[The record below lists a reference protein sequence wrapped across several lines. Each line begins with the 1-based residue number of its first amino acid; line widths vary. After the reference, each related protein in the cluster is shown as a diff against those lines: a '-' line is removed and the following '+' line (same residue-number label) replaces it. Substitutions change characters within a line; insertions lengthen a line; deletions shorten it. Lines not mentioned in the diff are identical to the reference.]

1 MNKFSV
7 LISVYH
13 KENPQFLKI
22 ALDSIFNQT
31 ICPNEVVLVEDG
43 PLTDSLYETINEY
56 EENFNG
62 ILKVVRLPQNVGLG
76 RALNAGLEQCSHD
89 LVVRMDTDDICVE
102 NRFERLLQAVSENE
116 SADVIGSW
124 IDEFATNPTEV
135 VSVRQTPEKDEDIKQ
150 LATSRSPMNHVSVLF
165 KKVAVQAVGGYQDF
179 YLLED
184 YYLWCRMIKANCTFY
199 NLQEVL
205 VHVRCGTDMFR
216 RRGGL
221 KYAKSEYRLFKYMY
235 KSGMIGLG
243 RFLFNAS
250 ARFIVRVSPTWL
262 RQWVYLKLLR

>member
-7 LISVYH
+7 LISVYY
-13 KENPQFLKI
+13 KERAEYLKS
-22 ALDSIFNQT
+22 ALESVFTQT
-31 ICPNEVVLVEDG
+31 LCADEVVLVKDG
-43 PLTDSLYETINEY
+43 PIGADLDDIIADFSMHYPNQM
-56 EENFNG
+56 
-62 ILKVVRLPQNVGLG
+62 KVVELPRNVGLG
-76 RALNAGLEQCSHD
+76 NALSKGLEHCSYD
-89 LVVRMDTDDICVE
+89 LVARMDSDDICLPD
-102 NRFERLLQAVSENE
+102 RFEKQVE
-116 SADVIGSW
+116 I
-124 IDEFATNPTEV
+124 FATKTVDV
-135 VSVRQTPEKDEDIKQ
+135 VSAWIEEFDELNNSRIKKLPECDEEIKRY
-150 LATSRSPMNHVSVLF
+150 AIHRCPIHHPCVMF
-165 KKVAVQAVGGYQDF
+165 RKEKVMEAGSYQPF

-184 YYLWCRMIKANCTFY
+184 YYLWLRMIKSGAIFY
-199 NLQEVL
+199 NIQEPIL
-205 VHVRCGTDMFR
+205 RFRSTSDMFR

>member
-7 LISVYH
+7 LISVYY
-13 KENPQFLKI
+13 KERAEYLQA
-22 ALDSIFNQT
+22 ALNSVFAQT
-31 ICPNEVVLVEDG
+31 LSPSEVVLVKDG
-43 PLTDSLYETINEY
+43 PLGSELEDVIAGFSSRYPSQM
-56 EENFNG
+56 
-62 ILKVVRLPQNVGLG
+62 KVVVVAQNVGLG
-76 RALNAGLEQCSHD
+76 QALNIGLSHCTYD
-89 LVVRMDTDDICVE
+89 LIARMDSDDLCVPD
-102 NRFERLLQAVSENE
+102 RFEKQVE
-116 SADVIGSW
+116 I
-124 IDEFATNPTEV
+124 FATKTVDV
-135 VSVRQTPEKDEDIKQ
+135 VSAWIEEFDELNNSRIKKLPEYDEDIKRY
-150 LATSRSPMNHVSVLF
+150 AIHRCPIHHPCVMF
-165 KKVAVQAVGGYQDF
+165 RKEKVMEAGSYQHF

-184 YYLWCRMIKANCTFY
+184 YYLWLRMIKSGAIFY
-199 NLQEVL
+199 NIQEPIL
-205 VHVRCGTDMFR
+205 RFRSTSDMFR